1 MGNVEY
7 IYKHVCLSV
16 GNAEG
21 KDGKRAETRQVLNIA
36 FSLAEDQ

>member
-7 IYKHVCLSV
+7 IYKRVYLSV
-16 GNAEG
+16 GNAED
-21 KDGKRAETRQVLNIA
+21 KDGKHAETRQILNIA